1 MGGWGQVLIGFAA
14 TLGMIAL
21 SIVSMLLVGFVIL
34 WIVSYVPIVGRRGQ
48 RHPRTA
54 RESIIDR
61 AVRDR

>member
-21 SIVSMLLVGFVIL
+21 SIVTILFVGFVIL
-34 WIVSYVPIVGRRGQ
+34 WMVSYVPIVGRRGQ
-48 RHPRTA
+48 RQPRTA
-54 RESIIDR
+54 RETITDR